1 MILIIAMISIMI
13 NMIVVIELVNIA
25 MDTVTMAVV
34 LRLVVLSTWLYKER

>member
-1 MILIIAMISIMI
+1 MILMIAMISIMI